1 MLEKID
7 HIGIAVKDIEQAIRL
22 YKESFGIE
30 PSLVYESEYTKA
42 KIAFFPIGDVKIEL
56 IQPTNPESV
65 MAKFLE
71 KKGEGIHHVSF
82 KVKDVDQSLV
92 EMEKRGI
99 QLIDKKSRKV
109 RDNERVGFLHPKSTN
124 GVLFEL
130 IQEEEG

>member
-22 YKESFGIE
+22 YREVFGME

-42 KIAFFPIGDVKIEL
+42 KIAFFPIGEVKIEL

-71 KKGEGIHHVSF
+71 KKGEGIHHVSL
-82 KVKDVDQSLV
+82 KVKDVDQSLGEV
-92 EMEKRGI
+92 EEKGI

-109 RDNERVGFLHPKSTN
+109 RENERVAFLHPKSTN

-130 IQEEEG
+130 IQED